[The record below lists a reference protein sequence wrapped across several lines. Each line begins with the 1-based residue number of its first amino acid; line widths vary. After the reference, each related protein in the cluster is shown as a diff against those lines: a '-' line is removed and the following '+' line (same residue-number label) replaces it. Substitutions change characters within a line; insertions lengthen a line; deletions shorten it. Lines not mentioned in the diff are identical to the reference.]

1 MGILQLIG
9 ILSTHLSTGINYVC
23 TNLMSNR
30 LSALSNGNDYAMWG
44 NTLSYSVQLYGYVFH
59 YITEQYTVMMIM

>member
-1 MGILQLIG
+1 
-9 ILSTHLSTGINYVC
+9 
-23 TNLMSNR
+23 MSNR